1 MCVNRYQVTSETTQ
15 VAARLPP
22 DLLARLDAY
31 VAKLM
36 ADHPGMKYTRTDG
49 IRIALAAFLP
59 PLEGER
65 AAKSSPAKRTA
76 KRKA

>member
-1 MCVNRYQVTSETTQ
+1 MTSDTTQ

-36 ADHPGMKYTRTDG
+36 KEHPGMKYTRTDG

-59 PLEGER
+59 PL
-65 AAKSSPAKRTA
+65 ASDATPMPSPAKRA
-76 KRKA
+76 KRRP